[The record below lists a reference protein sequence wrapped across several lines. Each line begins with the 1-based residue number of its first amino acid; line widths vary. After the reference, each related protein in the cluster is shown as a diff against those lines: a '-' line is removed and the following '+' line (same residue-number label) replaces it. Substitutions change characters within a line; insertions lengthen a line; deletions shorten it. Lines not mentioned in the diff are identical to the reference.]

1 MSRSVSVK
9 YGGKQVKL
17 VASFAAARDLC
28 DNVHDLL
35 GLFNDQQR
43 ALLFIH
49 LGRQYSAEFK
59 WSIDTVSRVIE
70 IGLQHGGVD
79 TDAEAVGAFMVEI
92 GLDKAQKLAQDYLS
106 LFFAEPETKAEDT
119 KGGDGKK

>member
-43 ALLFIH
+43 ALLFIQ

-70 IGLQHGGVD
+70 TGLRHGGVD
-79 TDAEAVGAFMVEI
+79 TDVEAVGDFMVEI

-106 LFFAEPETKAEDT
+106 LFFAEPETKSEGSKDS
-119 KGGDGKK
+119 GGKK